1 MDGLQMDMPALLPGA
16 RPGEGT
22 GGEMILEE
30 MITYDEL
37 YDLGNQYRR
46 ERDDQRS
53 RPSQRRPHD
62 PAQDDAGNPGRI
74 S

>member
-1 MDGLQMDMPALLPGA
+1 
-16 RPGEGT
+16 
-22 GGEMILEE
+22 MILEE